1 MGGGGAIRAAAKV
14 AGIGVVNRGLR
25 GMPAVPPAEQS
36 VRNAS
41 RPVSAILTSSTSAPN
56 SGSGDVAPAQQ
67 MPVPA
72 AWDDWDFA
80 DGEEG
85 LVMEAGEPMPRLVFG
100 GVPSFQEAKDATAE
114 LKDALDMVYLSS
126 PESTGSVDPF
136 AANPSLSLVSGPA
149 LEPVISDA
157 TPTPVPRH
165 VFHAFSLLS
174 KSPEAQNVVA
184 SIASDPNVWN
194 AVMEN
199 PVVQDYF
206 VSLPRND
213 EFLDVQSD
221 VQSPQPFEES
231 SAESQPGNS
240 DSGFNNIM
248 QNIKVKVL
256 KMVSN
261 ASNYFQNLFGHSSA
275 ESTSSDANGNTSSN
289 FTDKTIGATFM
300 GLAVMVVMVV
310 VLKRI

>member
-25 GMPAVPPAEQS
+25 GMRAVPPAEQS

-80 DGEEG
+80 NGEG
-85 LVMEAGEPMPRLVFG
+85 VWKHGYGNLGAVPVPGTAGYRYAYPRRIPF
-100 GVPSFQEAKDATAE
+100 FQIRVR
-114 LKDALDMVYLSS
+114 VYLSS

-136 AANPSLSLVSGPA
+136 AANPNMSFTHLVY
-149 LEPVISDA
+149 
-157 TPTPVPRH
+157 
-165 VFHAFSLLS
+165 FS

-184 SIASDPNVWN
+184 SIASDTNVLN
-194 AVMEN
+194 AMMEN
-199 PVVQDYF
+199 PAVQDYF
-206 VSLPRND
+206 VSLPENIPYMVADLEKSVVDD
-213 EFLDVQSD
+213 EFQDVRSD

-240 DSGFNNIM
+240 DSGFNNIT

-256 KMVSN
+256 KMRALLLMPMEIPAQPS
-261 ASNYFQNLFGHSSA
+261 
-275 ESTSSDANGNTSSN
+275 
-289 FTDKTIGATFM
+289 
-300 GLAVMVVMVV
+300 
-310 VLKRI
+310 RIRP